1 MAYSTVVEN
10 FLRYVKIDTQS
21 SEETSDKVPSTDKQ
35 RDLAKLLTQELT
47 ALGAA
52 DVRYDEE
59 HSYVYAVIPS
69 NIDDTDKVPAVG
81 FIAHMDTAPAVSG
94 AHVNPRIIE
103 NYDGN
108 DIVLDQ
114 EKNIV
119 TRVSDFPML
128 KDCKGKHL
136 IVTDGSTL
144 LGGDDKAGVAEIMAM
159 AAHLMT
165 HPEIKHGKICIGFTP
180 DEEVGN
186 GVEYFDIKGFGADY
200 AYTVDGG
207 MLGDMSY
214 ECFHAA
220 GAVLTVTG
228 KSVHPGYAK
237 NVMKNAIKLAYEFH
251 AALPDECP
259 ENTEGYEGFY
269 HVDNMKGAVE
279 EAVAEYIIRDHDKTK
294 FEARKALFL
303 RTAEALNEKYGAG
316 AFQVKMSDSYCN
328 MREMIEKEMHIVDNV
343 VAAMKQ
349 AGVTPEITAI
359 RGGTDGARLS
369 FDGLL
374 CPNIC
379 TGTGGCHGRNE
390 FACVEDMEKIVEIL
404 LNIVEMTIKNML
416 PFRRSPK

>member
-1 MAYSTVVEN
+1 MAYSKVIEN

-21 SEETSDKVPSTDKQ
+21 SEESSDKVPSTEKQ
-35 RDLAKLLTQELT
+35 RNLAKLLYQELT
-47 ALGAA
+47 ALGAEE
-52 DVRYDEE
+52 VRYDEE
-59 HSYVYAVIPS
+59 HGYVYAVISS
-69 NIDDTDKVPAVG
+69 NLDTPESNMPDRDNSVPAIG
-81 FIAHMDTAPAVSG
+81 FIAHMDTSPAVSG
-94 AHVNPRIIE
+94 EHVHPRVIE

-108 DIVLDQ
+108 DIVLNQ
-114 EKNIV
+114 EANIV
-119 TRVSDFPML
+119 THVSDFPML
-128 KDCKGKHL
+128 GSCRGKSL
-136 IVTDGSTL
+136 IVTDGNTL

-159 AAHLMT
+159 AEHLLT
-165 HPEIKHGKICIGFTP
+165 HPEVKHGKICIGFTP

-237 NVMKNAIKLAYEFH
+237 DIMKNAVKLAYEFQG
-251 AALPDECP
+251 ALPDECP

-269 HVDNMKGAVE
+269 HVDHMRGNVE
-279 EAVAEYIIRDHDKTK
+279 RAVAEYIIRDHDRTK
-294 FEARKALFL
+294 FEERKKIFLQTAR
-303 RTAEALNEKYGAG
+303 ELNNKYGEG
-316 AFQVKMSDSYCN
+316 TFQVELSDSYNN
-328 MREMIEKEMHIVDNV
+328 MREMIEKKMYIVDN
-343 VAAMKQ
+343 AAEAMRR
-349 AGVTPEITAI
+349 AGVEPVISPI

-379 TGTGGCHGRNE
+379 TGSEAHHGRNE
-390 FACVEDMEKIVEIL
+390 FACIEDMEKIVEIL
-404 LNIVEMTIKNML
+404 LNIVAIAAE
-416 PFRRSPK
+416 S